1 MAGGV
6 RARHAGPSGAN
17 GTSRRRCGR
26 NRRRGWSRSASNGY
40 PSVERA
46 PGLLGRGPPHR
57 RPTARRCDPRRLFR
71 PNSTARVAR
80 ESPDKRP
87 DLGGP
92 AYFRA
97 ASPAKRGRGTRR
109 PDVGRLCPTA
119 RPSAVTS
126 VSDRA
131 ATRKHGCLKQ
141 VQIGRYGRTHPEIIA
156 ATRHG
161 HQALHA
167 LVTGRQLLPVERLEY
182 RRSTC
187 AGSRILQEGASAARS
202 TRSSSTARDRIS
214 PRKGLPN
221 GGESCA
227 SPRIMPMKHKNNGR
241 TQSNKQS

>member
-17 GTSRRRCGR
+17 GTSRRWCGR

-141 VQIGRYGRTHPEIIA
+141 VQIGRYAGRT
-156 ATRHG
+156 
-161 HQALHA
+161 
-167 LVTGRQLLPVERLEY
+167 
-182 RRSTC
+182 RRSSPRRGTVIKRC
-187 AGSRILQEGASAARS
+187 MRSSLAVSSCPLSASSTGAPRVRGAESFRRARRPLDQPEAARPPGTASRPARACQMAGS
-202 TRSSSTARDRIS
+202 
-214 PRKGLPN
+214 PVLPH
-221 GGESCA
+221 E
-227 SPRIMPMKHKNNGR
+227 
-241 TQSNKQS
+241 

>member
-1 MAGGV
+1 MTRTPETNHKLPRPD
-6 RARHAGPSGAN
+6 RAPD
-17 GTSRRRCGR
+17 
-26 NRRRGWSRSASNGY
+26 AS
-40 PSVERA
+40 PEVSLTVERA
-46 PGLLGRGPPHR
+46 PGLLRRGPPHR
-57 RPTARRCDPRRLFR
+57 RPTTRRCDPRRLFR
-71 PNSTARVAR
+71 PNSTAR

-141 VQIGRYGRTHPEIIA
+141 VQIGRYAGRT
-156 ATRHG
+156 
-161 HQALHA
+161 
-167 LVTGRQLLPVERLEY
+167 
-182 RRSTC
+182 RRSSPRRGTVIKRC
-187 AGSRILQEGASAARS
+187 MRSSLAVSSCPLSASSTGAPRVRGAESFRRARRPLDQPEAARPPG
-202 TRSSSTARDRIS
+202 TASR

-241 TQSNKQS
+241 SQSNKQS